1 MMIGTLAVAAA
12 EPPALLED
20 DGAEEDESWE
30 STMAFKTCFN
40 LSSGQLI
47 LIALVSSELASKR
60 VIARV
65 EYWKNFILFLIY
77 CIIIKT

>member
-1 MMIGTLAVAAA
+1 MMIGTLAVAAE
-12 EPPALLED
+12 EPPALWED
-20 DGAEEDESWE
+20 DGAEDESWE